1 MFISTPYNSM
11 GSYPLPNFYIYV
23 TEVNVYST
31 VLVSLKIV
39 LQQSVRDRPF
49 NF

>member
-1 MFISTPYNSM
+1 M